1 MRKIESILNIQWGH
15 ENFDL
20 RTHCSHL
27 MVDLRVGI
35 FSGNTEQYW
44 SILFFT
50 YHLAMYCIIFVNDV
64 TELMLTVNDT
74 RYKSV

>member
-1 MRKIESILNIQWGH
+1 
-15 ENFDL
+15 
-20 RTHCSHL
+20 